1 MMSPAPVI
9 DCNAPDAPLPHVERP
24 SLVQIHCHHHGV
36 IKPQSEQ
43 RVLERL
49 GIDYE
54 LLPSGCCG
62 MAGSFGFESE
72 KYPVSMTAAERVL
85 LPRGARGAFGYASPR
100 DSAAANRSSK
110 RPDEARRTSPSSS
123 LKLADGQYNVLDRTA
138 AAHAMIGV
146 ADHPGRSIA
155 NAPRN
160 DPVRQLE
167 AMGDE
172 RGARGRRLPR

>member
-24 SLVQIHCHHHGV
+24 SLVQIHCHHHAV

-49 GIDYE
+49 GVDYE
-54 LLPSGCCG
+54 LLPSACCG

-85 LPRGARGAFGYASPR
+85 LPAGARSALGYARARQRLQLPR
-100 DSAAANRSSK
+100 
-110 RPDEARRTSPSSS
+110 
-123 LKLADGQYNVLDRTA
+123 ADRASDRT
-138 AAHAMIGV
+138 
-146 ADHPGRSIA
+146 
-155 NAPRN
+155 
-160 DPVRQLE
+160 E
-167 AMGDE
+167 
-172 RGARGRRLPR
+172 